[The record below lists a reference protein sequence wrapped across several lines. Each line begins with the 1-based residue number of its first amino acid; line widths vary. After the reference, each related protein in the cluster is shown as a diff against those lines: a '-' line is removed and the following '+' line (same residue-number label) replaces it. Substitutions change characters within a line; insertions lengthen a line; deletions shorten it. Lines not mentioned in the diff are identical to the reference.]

1 MAMTSLK
8 LDIDDVVSPAH
19 PNVRR
24 IGPADLRDAL
34 AKGLDDFMAMPTF
47 SVFLVAIYPIV
58 GLILF
63 RLAFGYDMLPLVFP
77 LITGFALIG
86 PLAAIG
92 LYELSRRRE
101 QGLDVS
107 WEALKDFHFPC
118 IRDITMLGIV
128 LMAIFFAWLGAAM
141 VIYQLTFDSWVP
153 LSIAEFARQVFT
165 TSSGWT
171 LIIVGCGVGFL
182 FAVVSFTISVVSVP
196 LLLDRDVGFVTAVQ
210 TSVSA
215 VLANPVTMALWGLI
229 VAGALMTGSLPF
241 LFGLAVVFPVLGHST
256 WHLYRKVVEH

>member
-1 MAMTSLK
+1 MTSAN
-8 LDIDDVVSPAH
+8 LDIDVGVSPAH

-34 AKGLDDFMAMPTF
+34 AKGLDDFVALPTF
-47 SVFLVAIYPIV
+47 SIFLVLIYPIV

-77 LITGFALIG
+77 LIAGFTLIG

-118 IRDITMLGIV
+118 IRDIAALGVV
-128 LMAIFFAWLGAAM
+128 LMGIFFAWLAAAM
-141 VIYQLTFDSWVP
+141 VIYQLTFGSWVP
-153 LSIAEFARQVFT
+153 PTIAEFARQLFT
-165 TSSGWT
+165 TSSGWA
-171 LIIVGCGVGFL
+171 LIVVGCGVGFI

-196 LLLDRDVGFVTAVQ
+196 LLLDRDVGLATAVL
-210 TSVSA
+210 TSVNA

-229 VAGALMTGSLPF
+229 VVGALIIGSLPF